1 MAGRRTSTGWFQTLR
16 RDRALFTVAATLVL
30 FAHLF
35 QPLAEATAANTA
47 KAWIICTMFG
57 EAKSPAAD
65 GALPPPPG
73 AADDCP
79 TCIGGPCTGM
89 DVPPKLSVGSE
100 PAFAAPA
107 AYAGRFRH
115 WLETENQ
122 PGRLNEPPPAIRAPP
137 LSA

>member
-1 MAGRRTSTGWFQTLR
+1 MAGRRISPGWFHTLR
-16 RDRALFTVAATLVL
+16 RDHALFAVAATLVL

-35 QPLAEATAANTA
+35 QPLAEANAANTA
-47 KAWIICTMFG
+47 KAWVICTMFG

-65 GALPPPPG
+65 DALPPPG
-73 AADDCP
+73 AADA
-79 TCIGGPCTGM
+79 
-89 DVPPKLSVGSE
+89 PPKLSAGSE

-107 AYAGRFRH
+107 AYAGQFPH
-115 WLETENQ
+115 WLKTEHP

>member
-65 GALPPPPG
+65 GALPPPG

-79 TCIGGPCTGM
+79 TCIGGPCAGM